1 VSLTAPLPT
10 EAAPALTTAAR
21 DHLLRRVVRK
31 PVAALS
37 IGFILLMIVCAIFA
51 PLIAPY
57 GPYAQ
62 NLFHILAKPSASH
75 LLGTDELGRDVLSRI
90 LYGGR
95 DSLTGV
101 AIAVAVA
108 LGVGVPLGLL
118 AGYLGGTVDTI
129 IARLADIVLSIPVMI
144 ILLVVLSIFSDN
156 EPAAMVT
163 LGFLGA
169 PVMIRVVRGATLA
182 VRNELYI
189 KAAMVSGLTAPQI
202 MRRHVLSRVSG
213 PVVVNASLFAGGA
226 LLAQTGLAF
235 LGLGVQEPTPSWGSM
250 VGEGQQV
257 ITQDPW
263 LIVPSGAVIGLTV
276 LAFGLI
282 GDAVRDAMGERR
294 SALGPARSLR
304 EVSKLIAVMRLKSS
318 PRLSAIEVPAEA
330 SEGSA
335 RTGLLQTGL
344 TPDSELAPVTTPV
357 AGNAL
362 LSLQGIS
369 VAFPTPNGSEIVVKD
384 VSFDVAEGETVGL
397 VGETGC
403 GKSVTARAILGLL
416 GGGGRITSGHCFF
429 QGVDLVGFSQRRYRE
444 IRGSKIALISQEPTA
459 SLDPNYQVGAQIA
472 QVLRLHEH
480 LSHKAAKARV
490 IELLRRV
497 KMPDPE
503 RVAKRY
509 PHELSGGMAQR
520 VCIAAALAGQPRL
533 LIADEPTTA
542 LDVTIQAEILDLLRE
557 LQQDT
562 GMSILLITHDWGVVA
577 DLCQRAVAMYAG
589 EVVEATGVADIFAQP
604 LHPYTAA
611 LLASD
616 PHGAAI
622 GERLPTIPGTVP
634 SPGQWPK
641 GCHFSSRC
649 PFATEECSHGPID
662 LLERAPGRLTRCI
675 HHEALLAGAGQ
686 P

>member
-1 VSLTAPLPT
+1 VSLTVPLPVEET
-10 EAAPALTTAAR
+10 AATTTARR
-21 DHLLRRVVRK
+21 DHLLRRVARK
-31 PVAALS
+31 PLAAVS
-37 IGFILLMIVCAIFA
+37 IAFILLLIVCAIFA

-57 GPYAQ
+57 SPSAQ
-62 NLFHILAKPSASH
+62 DLFHVLAKPSGSH

-90 LYGGR
+90 IYGGR
-95 DSLTGV
+95 DSLAGV
-101 AIAVAVA
+101 AIAVLVA
-108 LGVGVPLGLL
+108 IGVGVPLGLL
-118 AGYLGGTVDTI
+118 AGYLGGAVDTI
-129 IARLADIVLSIPVMI
+129 IARLTDIVLSIPVMI

-169 PVMIRVVRGATLA
+169 PVIIRVVRGAALA
-182 VRNELYI
+182 VKNELYI
-189 KAAMVSGLTAPQI
+189 RAARVSGLTTPQI
-202 MRRHVLSRVSG
+202 IRRHVLPRISG
-213 PVVVNASLFAGGA
+213 PVIVNTSLFSGGA

-250 VGEGQQV
+250 VGEAQTV
-257 ITQDPW
+257 ISRDPW
-263 LIVPSGAVIGLTV
+263 LIVPSGAVIGLSV

-294 SALGPARSLR
+294 SAWRPSRSAGKSKKPVAVIPVQATAGSPAAAR
-304 EVSKLIAVMRLKSS
+304 VPQ
-318 PRLSAIEVPAEA
+318 PRLTPE
-330 SEGSA
+330 SE
-335 RTGLLQTGL
+335 Q
-344 TPDSELAPVTTPV
+344 APVMPV
-357 AGNAL
+357 PGGAL
-362 LSLQGIS
+362 LSVQGIS
-369 VAFPTPNGSEIVVKD
+369 VAFPTASGYETVVKD

-403 GKSVTARAILGLL
+403 GKSVTARSILGLL
-416 GGGGRITSGHCFF
+416 AGGGRITAGHCFF
-429 QGVDLVGFSQRRYRE
+429 DGVDLAGLSQHQYRE

-459 SLDPNYQVGAQIA
+459 SLDPNYQVGVQIA

-480 LSHKAAKARV
+480 LSRKAAKARV

-542 LDVTIQAEILDLLRE
+542 LDVTIQADILDLLRE

-577 DLCQRAVAMYAG
+577 DLCQRAIAMYAG
-589 EVVEATGVADIFAQP
+589 EVVEATDVADIFAQP

-616 PHGAAI
+616 PHGATI
-622 GERLPTIPGTVP
+622 GERLPAIPGTVP
-634 SPGQWPK
+634 SPGNWPK

-649 PFATEECSHGPID
+649 PLATEECRERPID
-662 LLERAPGRLTRCI
+662 LVEPVPGRLTRCI
-675 HHEALLAGAGQ
+675 HHEALLAEAGQ
-686 P
+686 S

>member
-1 VSLTAPLPT
+1 VSLTAPAPT
-10 EAAPALTTAAR
+10 ESAAVLAAAPR
-21 DHLLRRVVRK
+21 DHLFRRVVRK
-31 PVAALS
+31 PLAAVS
-37 IGFILLMIVCAIFA
+37 IGFLVLLIVCAVFA

-57 GPYAQ
+57 GPSAQ
-62 NLFHILAKPSASH
+62 DLFHVLAKPSGSH
-75 LLGTDELGRDVLSRI
+75 LLGTDELGRDVLSR
-90 LYGGR
+90 LMYGGR

-108 LGVGVPLGLL
+108 LAAGVPLGLL
-118 AGYLGGTVDTI
+118 AGYLGGIIDTI
-129 IARLADIVLSIPVMI
+129 IARVTDIVLSIPVMI
-144 ILLVVLSIFSDN
+144 ILLVVLSIFSNN
-156 EPAAMVT
+156 EAAAMIT

-169 PVMIRVVRGATLA
+169 PVIIRVVRGATLA

-189 KAAMVSGLTAPQI
+189 RAATVSGLTTAQI
-202 MRRHVLSRVSG
+202 MRRHVLPRVSG
-213 PVVVNASLFAGGA
+213 PVIVNISLFAGGA

-257 ITQDPW
+257 ISRDPW
-263 LIVPSGAVIGLTV
+263 LIVPSGAIIGLSV

-282 GDAVRDAMGERR
+282 GDSVRDAMGERR
-294 SALGPARSLR
+294 AAWLSARALRKLGKLAAARQPEPPPAAGEGEIPKPRLAPESERALGP
-304 EVSKLIAVMRLKSS
+304 
-318 PRLSAIEVPAEA
+318 PAP
-330 SEGSA
+330 G
-335 RTGLLQTGL
+335 G
-344 TPDSELAPVTTPV
+344 
-357 AGNAL
+357 AL
-362 LSLQGIS
+362 LSVQGIS
-369 VAFPTPNGSEIVVKD
+369 VVFPTASGFETVVQD
-384 VSFDVAEGETVGL
+384 VSFDVAAGETVGL

-416 GGGGRITSGHCFF
+416 AGGGRITTGHCYFD
-429 QGVDLVGFSQRRYRE
+429 GVDLVGFSQRRYQE

-480 LSHKAAKARV
+480 LSRTAAKARV
-490 IELLRRV
+490 IDLLRRV
-497 KMPDPE
+497 RLPDPV
-503 RVAKRY
+503 RTARRY

-577 DLCQRAVAMYAG
+577 DLCQRAIAMYAG
-589 EVVEATGVADIFAQP
+589 EVVEATDVADIFAQP

-616 PHGAAI
+616 PHAAAI
-622 GERLPTIPGTVP
+622 GERLPAISGTVP
-634 SPGQWPK
+634 SPGHWPR
-641 GCHFSSRC
+641 GCHFSTRC
-649 PFATEECSHGPID
+649 ALVTEECRLAPID
-662 LLERAPGRLTRCI
+662 LVEPAAGRLTRCI
-675 HHEALLAGAGQ
+675 HHEYLLTGTG
-686 P
+686 